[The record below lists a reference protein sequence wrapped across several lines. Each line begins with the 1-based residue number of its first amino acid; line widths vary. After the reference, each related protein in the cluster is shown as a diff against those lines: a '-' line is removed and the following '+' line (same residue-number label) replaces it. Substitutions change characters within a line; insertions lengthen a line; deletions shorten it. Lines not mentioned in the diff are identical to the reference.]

1 MIIMKTTWKA
11 NTTISLV
18 SKNFHHFAMTIKNIF
33 YIFLFFVK
41 AVSSEASLPATKE
54 HLSPQLYFCSLSAGE
69 EDLKLKHSTR
79 L

>member
-1 MIIMKTTWKA
+1 MIIMKTIWKA
-11 NTTISLV
+11 NATISLV

-33 YIFLFFVK
+33 YIFLFCK

-54 HLSPQLYFCSLSAGE
+54 HLSPQLYFCSPSVGE
-69 EDLKLKHSTR
+69 KDLKLKRATR